1 MYFRANIKMK
11 KPTMCCSFTRIAFIE
26 INFTVTFLLISKTW
40 DGQFGGKVGEWRILR
55 NGVILVMG

>member
-1 MYFRANIKMK
+1 
-11 KPTMCCSFTRIAFIE
+11 MCCSFTRIAFIE